1 LNARAAVESVGAALR
16 WQRRGSLAALRDYGI
31 VFAFIGLVIAL
42 SLASDVF
49 LTRRNI
55 FNVLYQ
61 AAPIGIMA
69 AGGTLVFIA
78 RGFDLSVGAVSAM
91 AGVVAAT
98 MAEHVGPWT
107 ALLLGVLTGL
117 GFGIGNGLLVTVGR
131 INPFIATLASSI
143 IIRGIALAITGGWL
157 ISVTD
162 PDFGVLGRGQV
173 WGVRYPVFVWLGFVL
188 FTGFLLSRTRFG
200 RYMYAAGG
208 NPEAARLSGVRVG
221 VVRATTFAIS
231 GLSGG
236 IAGVIFVSQI
246 GTGQAGAQTGMEF
259 IVITAIILGGTSL
272 FGGEGAIWRSVL
284 GALLYQLIGNGFNL
298 MGVEPVYQR
307 VFLGMIMLTAVGVD
321 AWARRTRAS

>member
-1 LNARAAVESVGAALR
+1 MNARAAVESVGSAIR
-16 WQRRGSLAALRDYGI
+16 WDRRGSLAPLRDYGI
-31 VFAFIGLVIAL
+31 VFAFIAL
-42 SLASDVF
+42 AVTLSFTSDVF

-78 RGFDLSVGAVSAM
+78 RGFDLSVAAVSAM

-98 MAEHVGPWT
+98 MLDHVGIWP
-107 ALLLGVLTGL
+107 ALLLGALSGL

-143 IIRGIALAITGGWL
+143 IIRGLALAITGGFL
-157 ISVTD
+157 VSVAD
-162 PDFGVLGRGQV
+162 PDFGVLGRGQL

-188 FTGFLLSRTRFG
+188 ITGFLLSRTRFG
-200 RYMYAAGG
+200 RYIYAAGG

-231 GLSGG
+231 GMSGG

-307 VFLGMIMLTAVGVD
+307 VFLGTIMLTAVGVD
-321 AWARRTRAS
+321 AWARRTRGS